1 MNKGSRNIFL
11 RRHRKKEFLREV
23 MKEEA
28 DVKDHM
34 IVFKGKNIRRTLY
47 NGEWY
52 FSIIDIVEVLT
63 DSTNSKR
70 YWSDL
75 KRKVTEDEG
84 FNQLYDKIVQLK
96 LIANDGKM
104 RVTETANTETIFR
117 IIQSIPS
124 PKAEPFKSWLAKVGF
139 ERIQEIEDPELASKR
154 MRAIYKAKG
163 YPDDWIEKRM
173 RGIAIRETLTNEWE
187 QRGVKEQ
194 LEYAIL
200 TAEIS
205 EATFGLKPS
214 EHKKLKNLK
223 KENLRDH
230 MTDLELVFTMLGEA
244 STTEIAIQKDAQG
257 LDENKKAAREGGEI
271 AGNARTALEQK
282 SGKKIVSSSNFFAN
296 SISLETNLIE
306 TVKKYQVQDQG
317 EYDETKNE

>member
-1 MNKGSRNIFL
+1 MSNEIELQNRISI
-11 RRHRKKEFLREV
+11 
-23 MKEEA
+23 
-28 DVKDHM
+28 
-34 IVFKGKNIRRTLY
+34 FKGKQIRKVIH
-47 NGEWY
+47 NDEWY

-63 DSTNSKR
+63 ESPNPRR

-75 KRKVTEDEG
+75 KRNLAESEG

-104 RVTETANTETIFR
+104 RETETANTETIFR

-124 PKAEPFKSWLAKVGF
+124 PKAEPFKRWLAKVGY
-139 ERIQEIEDPELASKR
+139 ERIKEIEDPELASKR

-173 RGIAIRETLTNEWE
+173 RGIAIRENLTNEWE
-187 QRGVKEQ
+187 QRGVKEER
-194 LEYAIL
+194 EYAIL

-205 EATFGLKPS
+205 EATFGIKPS
-214 EHKKLKNLK
+214 EHKKLKNLQ

-244 STTEIAIQKDAQG
+244 STTEIAIQQNAQG
-257 LDENKKAAREGGEI
+257 FVENKSAAKAGGKI
-271 AGNARTALEQK
+271 AGNARKELEAK
-282 SGKKIVSSSNFFAN
+282 SGKRIVSSSNFLSHQLDLDQKA
-296 SISLETNLIE
+296 IKPI
-306 TVKKYQVQDQG
+306 KK
-317 EYDETKNE
+317 